1 MITVNT
7 ERLYM
12 SERDINY
19 IQHIATKLN
28 EALAKEEIGY
38 TEMIH
43 LTEAMYHLKYVICH
57 GSRRDPILRIYH
69 AFFNREKEDHQPQAF
84 INQLTL
90 HNAANYVGEE

>member
-12 SERDINY
+12 SERDI
-19 IQHIATKLN
+19 Q
-28 EALAKEEIGY
+28 
-38 TEMIH
+38 
-43 LTEAMYHLKYVICH
+43 
-57 GSRRDPILRIYH
+57 S
-69 AFFNREKEDHQPQAF
+69 QAF